1 MLLQIK
7 TLMKNK
13 ILMLNKKLSYAY
25 LISDKKSIFCK
36 MLMWF
41 FFSERFV
48 KINIYRK
55 ISGCHYLY
63 KKENSVHKSSA
74 VSIYFQCGIE
84 DTLPNILLETLVHIL
99 SEPCLNILRT
109 REQLGKTSKT

>member
-13 ILMLNKKLSYAY
+13 ILMLNKTLSYAY
-25 LISDKKSIFCK
+25 LISDTKSIFCK

-55 ISGCHYLY
+55 FQVVIICT
-63 KKENSVHKSSA
+63 KKKTVFTKA
-74 VSIYFQCGIE
+74 V
-84 DTLPNILLETLVHIL
+84 L
-99 SEPCLNILRT
+99 
-109 REQLGKTSKT
+109 